1 VTAILTLLILV
12 TVIIQLRGDKN
23 VDDNFKP
30 VVQDELLEIP
40 VDDVKGEHIPKIK
53 SNQILT
59 KSRETHKNAC
69 RGLGYS

>member
-12 TVIIQLRGDKN
+12 TVSPVIIQLRGDKN

-40 VDDVKGEHIPKIK
+40 VDDVKGEHVPKIK

-59 KSRETHKNAC
+59 
-69 RGLGYS
+69 